1 MIYILIH
8 DIQKINLG
16 TNKGEHMGLLENESW
31 DDYINKEVYV
41 THDDGQT
48 GFKGTVKDY
57 NEVFVMVEDDEGEQF
72 EIEHPY
78 VFGTWVLE
86 DW

>member
-1 MIYILIH
+1 
-8 DIQKINLG
+8 
-16 TNKGEHMGLLENESW
+16 MGLLENETW
-31 DDYINKEVYV
+31 DDYMNKEVYI

-48 GFKGTVKDY
+48 GFRGTVKDY

-72 EIEHPY
+72 EIEYPY